1 MSSSGTTPETI
12 LNQNSNER
20 MTGADAAAEEED
32 DGRGTTELLGKMT
45 TYFNK
50 RLVMEEDTSAEQQM
64 RMTVVVADLATPGLE
79 PAKTKER
86 AKKKVRGQSL

>member
-20 MTGADAAAEEED
+20 MTGTEAAAEEED

-45 TYFNK
+45 RYFNK
-50 RLVMEEDTSAEQQM
+50 RLVMEEGASAEQQM
-64 RMTVVVADLATPGLE
+64 RMTVVVADLPTPGLG